1 MRTKPIFLVFRN
13 TESEWGQRVAK
24 VGQGQD
30 FGSLRSFSGGHI
42 GMDSS
47 VGLLWMDAGLQ
58 KGVGKWER
66 QESGARIHSLTVWTE
81 REPPA
86 AGCLRKWHGAGHTYF
101 LIFTRLCICLFYD
114 VYVCICLP

>member
-13 TESEWGQRVAK
+13 TGSEWGQRVAE

-30 FGSLRSFSGGHI
+30 VGRLRNFSGDHV

-47 VGLLWMDAGLQ
+47 TGLLWVDAGLQ
-58 KGVGKWER
+58 EGVGGKWER
-66 QESGARIHSLTVWTE
+66 QESGARIHSLTVRTE

-86 AGCLRKWHGAGHTYF
+86 AGCLRKCTEQGTP
-101 LIFTRLCICLFYD
+101 TS
-114 VYVCICLP
+114 